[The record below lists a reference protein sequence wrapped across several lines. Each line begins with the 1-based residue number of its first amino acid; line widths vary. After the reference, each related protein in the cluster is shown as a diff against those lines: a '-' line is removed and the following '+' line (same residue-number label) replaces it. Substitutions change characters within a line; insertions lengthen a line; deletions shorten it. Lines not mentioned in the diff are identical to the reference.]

1 MPVTSNL
8 LWTPTVTAVFEQ
20 IGFKPHPAQE
30 PILACRKRFI
40 LVTGGGQA
48 GKSRVASIKFLINWI
63 EDKERWQ
70 RCFYPQSCEGHP
82 DGIPCDPTLLYWL
95 IGADYAQCSEEW
107 NYIQSDLLA
116 MGLPV
121 EASPRVDSPGWIKVQ
136 LPGERRPR
144 LRIEVK
150 TARDPTKIARAAPNG
165 QIGCEAGQL
174 EFQIYSRMRER
185 ASHRPGW
192 LFLIGTIEKTQP
204 WYPRMRRAWQ
214 HGGEDRLSF
223 RLPTYTNTTRFP
235 GGRNDPEILSLEA
248 ESPDDFFMERVEG
261 LDVPP
266 AGLVFPEVQDLH
278 VREDV
283 EYIPGEK
290 VYICEDPGYGES
302 THAVELA
309 HVIGG
314 QVRVFDEVY
323 ERGLVTS
330 EIIEIVKDKSFW
342 RLSEK
347 VLTAD
352 PYYKDAHHS
361 QPSVAD
367 TWRKEAG
374 LEAYG
379 HRVHVLEGIMRMRD
393 FLKPHPLTKEPKIVF
408 NPRCKGIL
416 AEFGLMPNKDDQ
428 LEPWRWR
435 LDSNNEHIGKTP
447 VDRHN
452 DGCKAVIAFLVDMFG
467 VSSAARSI
475 IPVKKRLR

>member
-1 MPVTSNL
+1 VTVAADT
-8 LWTPTVTAVFEQ
+8 LWTPAAAAVFQQ
-20 IGFKPHPAQE
+20 IGFSPHPAQE
-30 PILACRKRFI
+30 PILACRKRFV

-48 GKSRVASIKFLINWI
+48 GKSVVASKKFLINWLQ
-63 EDKERWQ
+63 DKERYQ
-70 RCFYPQSCEGHP
+70 RCYYPQACEGHA
-82 DGIPCDPTLLYWL
+82 DGIRCDPTLLYWL
-95 IGADYAQCSEEW
+95 VGADYAQCSEEW
-107 NYIQSDLLA
+107 RYIQDDLFA

-121 EASPRVDSPGWIKVQ
+121 QSSNQIDSPGWITVQ
-136 LPGERRPR
+136 LPDERRPR

-174 EFQIYSRMRER
+174 EFQIYNRMRER

-214 HGGEDRLSF
+214 HGQEDRQSF
-223 RLPTYTNTTRFP
+223 RLPTYSNTTRFP

-278 VREDV
+278 IRADA
-283 EYIPGEK
+283 EYIPGDT

-302 THAVELA
+302 VHAVELA
-309 HVIGG
+309 HVVGG
-314 QVRVFDEVY
+314 QVRVFDEIY

-330 EIIEIVKDKSFW
+330 QIIEICKGKAWWKIAD
-342 RLSEK
+342 K
-347 VLTAD
+347 VLVAD

-361 QPSVAD
+361 MPSVAE
-367 TWRKEAG
+367 TWMKETG
-374 LEAYG
+374 LVAHG
-379 HRVHVLEGIMRMRD
+379 TRTHVNEGIMRMKD
-393 FLKPHPLTKEPKIVF
+393 FLKPHPLTKEPKIIF
-408 NPRCKGIL
+408 HPRCKGIL
-416 AEFGLMPNKDDQ
+416 AEAGLIPNRDDQ

-435 LDSNNEHIGKTP
+435 LDSNGEYIGKTP
-447 VDRHN
+447 IDRHN
-452 DGCKAVIAFLVDMFG
+452 DGFKAVIAFLVDMFG
-467 VSSAARSI
+467 VSSSARTK
-475 IPVKKRLR
+475 IPVKRRLA